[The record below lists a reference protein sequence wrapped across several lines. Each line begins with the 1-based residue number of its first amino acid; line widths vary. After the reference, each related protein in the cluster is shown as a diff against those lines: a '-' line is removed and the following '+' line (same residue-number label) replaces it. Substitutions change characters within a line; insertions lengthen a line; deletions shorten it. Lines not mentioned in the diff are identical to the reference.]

1 MTSSDDNSVQLIRA
15 KRKTRA
21 ILSARFA
28 LQRQLDRIDYDLDVI
43 KPTLAE
49 VDEAA
54 ANGTIP
60 IITANLSV
68 DE

>member
-1 MTSSDDNSVQLIRA
+1 MPDDNATELTRI

-28 LQRQLDRIDYDLDVI
+28 LQRVLDRIDYDLDVI
-43 KPTLAE
+43 KPALAE
-49 VDEAA
+49 VDDQA
-54 ANGTIP
+54 ANGHLPVIEN
-60 IITANLSV
+60 TAA

>member
-1 MTSSDDNSVQLIRA
+1 MSDDNSVELQRA

-21 ILSARFA
+21 VLGAQFA
-28 LQRQLDRIDYDLDVI
+28 LKRQLERIDYDLDVI

-54 ANGTIP
+54 ANGEIP
-60 IITANLSV
+60 VIEAYELPQ
-68 DE
+68 